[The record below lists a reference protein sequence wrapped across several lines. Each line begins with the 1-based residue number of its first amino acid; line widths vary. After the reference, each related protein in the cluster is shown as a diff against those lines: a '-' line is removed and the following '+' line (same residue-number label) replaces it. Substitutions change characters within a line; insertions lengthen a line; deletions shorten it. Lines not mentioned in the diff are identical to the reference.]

1 MIGEASLLEN
11 LQSEGG
17 NFHQPSRA
25 TIVAEPGAAFVRW
38 SQRSFFELQVCYSIA
53 PCRGMERNGV
63 GRNGKEMQRGTVF

>member
-17 NFHQPSRA
+17 LVHQLARS

-38 SQRSFFELQVCYSIA
+38 PQRAFYDLQVPPRRDNLTLPLITPWLSLLL
-53 PCRGMERNGV
+53 P
-63 GRNGKEMQRGTVF
+63 